1 PAQREP
7 ARLLRDVLHPA
18 GQRGPGRL
26 RLRLLGSVGRGG
38 GVPGRGQSWGR
49 SHPHVDGTGP
59 AVVDVAGSGPE
70 GRSDWGM
77 RWCSGT
83 RANSGHVLSGG
94 GRVRRLGH
102 GASIW
107 ASWDTGGRDDR
118 ATGTVAWGRRGPT
131 VACPRHS
138 VGRPAMLQGDGPT
151 SPRPAAT
158 NHNLERNRLNPDA
171 LNDI

>member
-1 PAQREP
+1 
-7 ARLLRDVLHPA
+7 
-18 GQRGPGRL
+18 
-26 RLRLLGSVGRGG
+26 
-38 GVPGRGQSWGR
+38 
-49 SHPHVDGTGP
+49 
-59 AVVDVAGSGPE
+59 
-70 GRSDWGM
+70 
-77 RWCSGT
+77 
-83 RANSGHVLSGG
+83 
-94 GRVRRLGH
+94 
-102 GASIW
+102 SIW

-171 LNDI
+171 LNDICGGRPRPSHHLIDTRTPGKEPRGVPVHHPLRGGRDRSRGASGRARQPPDQLHAPAV